1 MTIKE
6 CDMEHK
12 VIPVAEAKTHLS
24 EYLTISYKEGIRIV
38 ITKRGKPF
46 AALVSIKDLKN
57 LEQAD
62 EKKGLAEIAGK
73 WDHFNE
79 ISQAIEEVYN
89 NRKKDQ
95 QRHVSF

>member
-6 CDMEHK
+6 GRMKNK

-46 AALVSIKDLKN
+46 AALVSIQDLKN

-62 EKKGLAEIAGK
+62 VKNGLAEIAGK
-73 WDHFNE
+73 WDHFDE
-79 ISQAIEEVYN
+79 ISPGIDDIYTSRQEDTHRN
-89 NRKKDQ
+89 
-95 QRHVSF
+95 SPF